1 MTARDDI
8 TVDTTVS
15 PRLIIVADPSVDL
28 TIQDLLDTLR
38 EWEQELL
45 NMEQVSIIAASG
57 KDDLGGG
64 LAVEITVE
72 LFDAV
77 VAFEARGGPTYVQCT
92 ISGGNLTAVDTGGSP
107 AEPVATTAFTQV
119 LRKASTSAVSYS

>member
-8 TVDTTVS
+8 TVDITVS
-15 PRLIIVADPSVDL
+15 PRLIIVADPSVVL

-45 NMEQVSIIAASG
+45 NMEQVSIITASG

-72 LFDAV
+72 LFDAI

-92 ISGGNLTAVDTGGSP
+92 ISGGNPTAMNTVGSP
-107 AEPVATTAFTQV
+107 VEATATTAFTQV
-119 LRKASTSAVSYS
+119 VRKVSTSAVPYS